1 MKKQIIAFSVVA
13 LFALSSQA
21 DLSISFVNNSH
32 GITTDSTPGS
42 EVYLPAGSLV
52 QLIWAP
58 VDNIA
63 SRFVSGAGVGG
74 ALKAG
79 EFLLVASDTSEPTPW
94 TGYGTWSSVVG
105 GYDSSDVGGA
115 DINTGYFFAR
125 IFVNNAAYGTPYYE
139 TTAVDAADWM
149 FDSNDP
155 ANQKPYDDSIV
166 KYDGEQAGTISLE
179 IQANATTVIPEP
191 GTFGLMGLAGLGLF
205 MARRSALKKAR
216 RI

>member
-1 MKKQIIAFSVVA
+1 MKKQIIAFSVITLLA
-13 LFALSSQA
+13 FNSKA

-32 GITTDSTPGS
+32 GITTGASTF
-42 EVYLPAGSLV
+42 LPEGSLV
-52 QLIWAP
+52 QLIWSP
-58 VDNIA
+58 VDNVT
-63 SRFVSGAGVGG
+63 SRLISGAGVGG
-74 ALKAG
+74 ALKPG
-79 EFLLVASDTSEPTPW
+79 EFLLVASDTSEPTPF
-94 TGYGTWSSVVG
+94 GYGSWKAVPG

-139 TTAVDAADWM
+139 TTAVNAADWM
-149 FDSNDP
+149 FDPTDP
-155 ANQKPYDDSIV
+155 GNQKPYDDSIV
-166 KYDGEQAGTISLE
+166 ANDGGSNLSIA
-179 IQANATTVIPEP
+179 IQANSTTVIPEP